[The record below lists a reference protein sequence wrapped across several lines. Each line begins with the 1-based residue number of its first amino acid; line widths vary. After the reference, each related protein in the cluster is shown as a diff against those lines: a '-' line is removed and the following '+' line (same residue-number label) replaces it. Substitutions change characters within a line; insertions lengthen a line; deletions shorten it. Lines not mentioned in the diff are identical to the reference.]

1 MDIPFPS
8 INTGGYFHCY
18 LFVKLTQVFYLA
30 GRAVLSAG
38 RYHDTSE
45 EGKFYAVVLEQTF
58 VPGQVQ
64 GQGTMELGTVSP

>member
-1 MDIPFPS
+1 MLCS
-8 INTGGYFHCY
+8 RQTNTSLLLLG
-18 LFVKLTQVFYLA
+18 

-64 GQGTMELGTVSP
+64 GQGTMDLGTVSP

>member
-1 MDIPFPS
+1 MPFPS
-8 INTGGYFHCY
+8 LPD
-18 LFVKLTQVFYLA
+18 LFLFFSFAFNKLTQGLSLA

-64 GQGTMELGTVSP
+64 GQGTMGPETVMTP